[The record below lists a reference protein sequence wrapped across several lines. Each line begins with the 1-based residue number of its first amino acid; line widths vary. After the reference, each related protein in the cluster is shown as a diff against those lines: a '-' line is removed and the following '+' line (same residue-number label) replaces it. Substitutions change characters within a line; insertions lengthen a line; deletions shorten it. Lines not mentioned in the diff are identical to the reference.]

1 MTHEPPREPTTPPA
15 HPHARPPVPEG
26 SAPQA
31 PAPQPPAPQWAG
43 GPAAS
48 APQAS
53 APDAPPAALPYHRL
67 GHADPRHRWWKPL
80 YELGIAVAAFLT
92 FQLLLGLV
100 GGFALIATD
109 PGALD
114 QLADIGPTG
123 APDGVMESPGIFAL
137 TWLSVIT
144 MLPAVILARLALGPR
159 PLGLISSV
167 IGRLR
172 WSWMMTCVGL
182 GLAVYGIGQG
192 GLILLSLALGE
203 PAPEPPVSGGT
214 LAVMALLVLT
224 LVPVQCAAEEY
235 AFRGYLMQTIGRW
248 LRHPAWAILLPAPLF
263 MLGHLYDAWGQA
275 SVGAM
280 AVVAGWL
287 CVRTGGLEAAI
298 GLHIG
303 NNLPLMLLG
312 ITGLADPFAE
322 EGSTA
327 LSFLIAVAFE
337 LTYAA
342 LAVRLFDR
350 RGHQRTWTPPAP
362 AYPAAAS
369 PAPGHPAPP
378 VHPPHSYPP
387 QSAQMMPRPAPE
399 RNPS

>member
-31 PAPQPPAPQWAG
+31 P
-43 GPAAS
+43 
-48 APQAS
+48 
-53 APDAPPAALPYHRL
+53 PAALPYHRL

-80 YELGIAVAAFLT
+80 CELGIAAAAFVT

-100 GGFALIATD
+100 GGLALIATD

-144 MLPAVILARLALGPR
+144 MLPAVILARLAMGPR

-172 WSWMMTCVGL
+172 WGWMMTCVGL

-214 LAVMALLVLT
+214 LTVMAVLVLT

-312 ITGLADPFAE
+312 ITGLADPFAA

-350 RGHQRTWTPPAP
+350 RGHQRTWTPPVRP
-362 AYPAAAS
+362 DY
-369 PAPGHPAPP
+369 PAPP